1 MIKIAKI
8 FIAGKVP
15 EKAIKLLNEHD
26 VEMFD
31 DSESLISEEEL
42 IHKTKDIDALL
53 SPLSTPVTEGVIS
66 HAENLKIIAN
76 FGAGFDNIAINS
88 AKERHIPVTNTPRV
102 STNATADLTIG
113 LIISA
118 ARRIPEGDELCRTK
132 GFNGWAP
139 LFFLGTDLSDK
150 TLGIIGLGSIG
161 QAVAKRA
168 KAFGMNIIYTGPRQ
182 KPKELEDQFGA
193 SYVSQDELLESVDF
207 ITIHAPYSRSV
218 HHMFN
223 KDAFK
228 KMKSTA
234 FLINAARGPIVHEKD
249 LANALANGD
258 IKGAALDV
266 FEFEPEIANALKSL
280 KNVVLTPHIG
290 NATIETRDAMADIAA
305 RNILAVLNGDDPLTP
320 VF

>member
-1 MIKIAKI
+1 MAKI

-42 IHKTKDIDALL
+42 IHKTKNIDALL
-53 SPLSTPVTEGVIS
+53 SPLSTPVTEDVIS

-88 AKERHIPVTNTPRV
+88 AKERHIPVTNTPGV
-102 STNATADLTIG
+102 STNATADLTMG

-193 SYVSQDELLESVDF
+193 SYMSQDELLESADF
-207 ITIHAPYSRSV
+207 ITIHAPYSHSV
-218 HHMFN
+218 HHLFN

-266 FEFEPEIANALKSL
+266 FEFEPEITNALKSL

-290 NATIETRDAMADIAA
+290 NATIETRDAMAEIAA
-305 RNILAVLNGDDPLTP
+305 RNILAVLNGEDPLTP